1 MKKTFE
7 TFHATINTTTNHY
20 EMSQNWLTKMAENL
34 PEGYELKK
42 NSKVENMYA
51 IMKNGKR
58 AYIIDVI
65 AKPGKVTNDPAKKVE
80 SKKASAKKEDKAPV
94 KKEAK
99 ANVSRET
106 ISGHK
111 AKDSGYIVVY
121 KNKGDKKENKNTT
134 MANCAEI
141 KAFLKTLSKKNL
153 EYLRIYDSANNECRK
168 SAWVG

>member
-58 AYIIDVI
+58 AYIIDII
-65 AKPGKVTNDPAKKVE
+65 AKSGKVTNDPAKKVE
-80 SKKASAKKEDKAPV
+80 TKKAPV

-121 KNKGDKKENKNTT
+121 KNKEDKKETKNTAMST
-134 MANCAEI
+134 CAEI